1 MEDYNV
7 QDNALTNKAI
17 VLLER
22 VLVELENLKID
33 RITDVTLRRNYE
45 NLISEVENVMTLINQ
60 NPRFDWV
67 LFQNEID
74 RLFNIDKN
82 LTGVILKLNWREGEN
97 WAFIKGEIG
106 KAS

>member
-1 MEDYNV
+1 
-7 QDNALTNKAI
+7 
-17 VLLER
+17 
-22 VLVELENLKID
+22 
-33 RITDVTLRRNYE
+33 
-45 NLISEVENVMTLINQ
+45 MTLINQ

-67 LFQNEID
+67 LIQNEID

-97 WAFIKGEIG
+97 WAFIKGKIG

>member
-1 MEDYNV
+1 MKDYNLHN
-7 QDNALTNKAI
+7 NALNNKAI
-17 VLLER
+17 VILER
-22 VLVELENLKID
+22 VLVELENLKIE

-45 NLISEVENVMTLINQ
+45 NLIAEVENVMTLINQ

-67 LFQNEID
+67 LIQNEID

-97 WAFIKGEIG
+97 WAFIKGKIG